1 VINEL
6 ALASLFSLALSGD
19 FASGD
24 PQVRTIVGRVVDE
37 RRYPVA
43 GATVTARGRS
53 QAVGPAATTGADGSF
68 RIELPAK
75 EADEEP
81 EDDGLYPLF
90 SFLVTTPDRKVGS
103 ATERLPLMDEGRRE
117 TPLCEAI
124 VVAPGGRLVAEVR
137 DGEGPVPGA
146 TLELRGSRDLWTIA
160 SALSDPDGHAILDPA
175 PIGDFDLFVKQSGRG
190 RATVGAKVEPEKTFE
205 AHVELRKLRTLAVD
219 VVDRESGEP
228 IAGAS
233 LSVMRL
239 KESSDSRG
247 RASLQWYE
255 DFVAEP
261 RRSDAHGH
269 LELRDLEEESVLCLT
284 PRAPHHVEIVPDR
297 SVPPGLGGRN
307 SSPID
312 LPWKQV
318 SADAGSTRI
327 EMARPRIQ
335 TLRWKIVPGPAP
347 TPPDGT
353 ALNLEWVDDSAP
365 RRRLAS
371 DARRAVVR
379 DGTIGIDFETQ
390 PRFAVLDCFSN
401 DSPTGWAV
409 SPDGSIAVLSLPRGS
424 SDGIASFAPSAT
436 LTVKLRAPDGTPC
449 VDELVS
455 VGLESVDGGVASPRA
470 TRLWTDGS
478 GVVSFPPLVAGRWDV
493 AAGAAWRV
501 VELSGRDRSV
511 ELELPPSAEV
521 VLAITLDGERRLPSR
536 WWLSTEGERES
547 ERREDPERGEIH
559 VVVARPS
566 PGHELQLR
574 FSSIDW
580 EAIERRFVL
589 PPGPDPLVVPIP
601 LRKRGS
607 CDAIARVRGYGR
619 FETYILLERQDEAS
633 GRFVRPKPDV
643 FFQPESR
650 KDPHEQ
656 RLNGLQP
663 GTWRLAYPELGLCG
677 APGLVVDGGPPAEL
691 ELDLSSLTPVSIV
704 WKVPPGED
712 GAFLDL
718 ETAGP
723 RYPFDHRHYQEEE
736 WPLGR
741 PERGADRLVVDPKQ
755 PPPLIVRHPYLVGT
769 KWNDAIDLRNPR
781 TTITMHVEP
790 GPLLSFTPEFE
801 RDVPFVHGA
810 FVTTAKAGDDSKAPE
825 VRKAL
830 RRGDTFAMAP
840 PAAGRYRLLIDPVAA
855 APVELEEVALDGG
868 PRDLGPIRF
877 TPGTTLHVHARTT
890 TPFAPPRLIAR
901 ASRID
906 GLAYERASSMRRSAN
921 HPCDPEIGALGAG
934 RFRITLEMPGRADGP
949 TWTTE
954 VEVDGVHDA
963 EVEVVTD

>member
-1 VINEL
+1 
-6 ALASLFSLALSGD
+6 
-19 FASGD
+19 
-24 PQVRTIVGRVVDE
+24 
-37 RRYPVA
+37 
-43 GATVTARGRS
+43 
-53 QAVGPAATTGADGSF
+53 VGPAATTGADGSF

-103 ATERLPLMDEGRRE
+103 ATERLPLKDEGRRE
-117 TPLCEAI
+117 TPLREAI

-160 SALSDPDGHAILDPA
+160 SALIDPDGHAILDPA

-190 RATVGAKVEPEKTFE
+190 RATVGAKVEPEKKFE
-205 AHVELRKLRTLAVD
+205 AHVKLRKLRTLAVD

-284 PRAPHHVEIVPDR
+284 PRAPHYVEIVPDR

-318 SADAGSTRI
+318 SADAGSIRI

-335 TLRWKIVPGPAP
+335 TLRWKIVPGSAP

-353 ALNLEWVDDSAP
+353 ALNLEWVDTSAP

-379 DGTIGIDFETQ
+379 DGTIGVDLEIQ
-390 PRFAVLDCFSN
+390 PSYGLQNCLSQ

-409 SPDGSIAVLSLPRGS
+409 SPDGSIAVLALPRGS
-424 SDGIASFAPSAT
+424 DNGIASFAPTAT
-436 LTVKLRAPDGTPC
+436 LTVKVRTSDGTPYI
-449 VDELVS
+449 DELVS
-455 VGLESVDGGVASPRA
+455 VGLESFDGGIASPRA

-511 ELELPPSAEV
+511 DLDLPPTTEV
-521 VLAITLDGERRLPSR
+521 VLAITLDGERRLPAR
-536 WWLSTEGERES
+536 WWLWTEGERES
-547 ERREDPERGEIH
+547 KRREDPERGEIH

-574 FSSIDW
+574 YSSIDS
-580 EAIERRFVL
+580 ESIERRFVL

-607 CDAIARVRGYGR
+607 CDAIARVRGFGR
-619 FETYILLERQDEAS
+619 LEAFILLERLDEAS
-633 GRFVRPKPDV
+633 GRFVRSTPDV
-643 FFQPESR
+643 FFQPDSR
-650 KDPHEQ
+650 GYPPEQ
-656 RLNGLQP
+656 HLKGLQP
-663 GTWRLAYPELGLCG
+663 GTWRLAFPEMALHG

-691 ELDLSSLTPVSIV
+691 ELDLSRLTPVSIL
-704 WKVPPGED
+704 WKFPAGENGD
-712 GAFLDL
+712 FLGL
-718 ETAGP
+718 ETPGP
-723 RYPFDHRHYQEEE
+723 RYPPNHRRYEEEE
-736 WPLGR
+736 WPLAKEE
-741 PERGADRLVVDPKQ
+741 PERERLCVDRTA
-755 PPPLIVRHPYLVGT
+755 PPTLIVRHPYLVGT

-781 TTITMHVEP
+781 TTMTLHVEP

-801 RDVPFVHGA
+801 RDVPFAYGA
-810 FVTTAKAGDDSKAPE
+810 FVTLADRDDATKAPE
-825 VRKAL
+825 TRKAL
-830 RRGDTFAMAP
+830 LRGDTFAMAP
-840 PAAGRYRLLIDPVAA
+840 PAAGRYRVLIDPVTA

-868 PRDLGPIRF
+868 PRDLGPICF
-877 TPGTTLHVHARTT
+877 APGTTLHVHARATA
-890 TPFAPPRLIAR
+890 PFAPPRLIAR
-901 ASRID
+901 ATRID
-906 GLAYERASSMRRSAN
+906 GLAYERASSMRWSAR
-921 HPCDPEIGALGAG
+921 HPCDSEIGALGRG
-934 RFRITLEMPGRADGP
+934 RFHITLERVDRSSVQTR

-963 EVEVVTD
+963 KVEVVTD